1 MRRSDHQLRPA
12 PMSVIAVQDARQ
24 AWITAEK
31 IKRAADRL
39 VGFGPFSIG
48 LDGLLA
54 VIPVAGTAF
63 SLGAGVWLL
72 AEAARVRASGYT
84 LARMAFYVGFRTLV
98 SIVPLEGW
106 LVDILFR
113 GHMMAA
119 NALQKDIAA
128 RFGEPAREDILEA
141 RRRPFAP
148 RQHLTQGA

>member
-1 MRRSDHQLRPA
+1 MTA
-12 PMSVIAVQDARQ
+12 ITQDTAHR

-31 IKRAADRL
+31 IKRVADRL
-39 VGFGPFSIG
+39 AGFGPFSIG

-54 VIPVAGTAF
+54 PVPIAGTAF
-63 SLGAGVWLL
+63 SLAAGVWLL
-72 AEAARVRASGYT
+72 AEAVRVRASRLT
-84 LARMAFYVGFRTLV
+84 LTRMAFYIGFRTLV

-119 NALQKDIAA
+119 NALQKDIAR
-128 RFGEPAREDILEA
+128 RFGAPPPGMILEA

-148 RQHLTQGA
+148 VSTPIGA

>member
-1 MRRSDHQLRPA
+1 MTA
-12 PMSVIAVQDARQ
+12 IATEDAHR
-24 AWITAEK
+24 AWIAAER

-39 VGFGPFSIG
+39 VGLGPFSIG

-54 VIPVAGTAF
+54 PVPIAGTAF
-63 SLGAGVWLL
+63 SLAAGVWLL
-72 AEAARVRASGYT
+72 ILAARVRASGFT
-84 LARMAFYVGFRTLV
+84 LARMAFYVGFRTLA

-128 RFGEPAREDILEA
+128 RFGAPPLGAIRA
-141 RRRPFAP
+141 VRGRPFAP
-148 RQHLTQGA
+148 GQMLIEA